1 MYMCIEKLYITVVY
15 LCIQEI
21 NIACNK
27 LILVQISYILFS
39 KAYFNNLKTI
49 HFLKHAV

>member
-1 MYMCIEKLYITVVY
+1 MYMCIEDLYITVVY
-15 LCIQEI
+15 LCIREI

-39 KAYFNNLKTI
+39 KAYYTNQKPFT
-49 HFLKHAV
+49 F